1 MTDMRLTLTGIKPVA
16 HDDVVE
22 TEGLLCGIGAAL
34 NDLCNLPISGVVKA
48 RIVYM
53 GTEISAEEAIGQ
65 LLLRMM
71 TMKHF
76 AEGYRLENER

>member
-1 MTDMRLTLTGIKPVA
+1 MATILTLPGIKPVA

-22 TEGLLCGIGAAL
+22 AEELLCDIGACL
-34 NDLCNLPISGVVKA
+34 NDLCNLPISEVVKA

-53 GTEISAEEAIGQ
+53 GKEISAEQAFGQ

-71 TMKHF
+71 TMAHF
-76 AEGYRLENER
+76 AEGYRLEHE